1 MRSALMPLLNKL
13 SLTHSNNGCA
23 ISFYFFP
30 QKPPQNKAH
39 AEDRILLKDLIKE
52 AKTKAEDQRRRHA
65 LADLNRI
72 GDFVD
77 RFAQNGTEPTAIFAC
92 AEHDIW
98 EVVPLPGTKGRTRI
112 DVNGRFHLR
121 PLAEA
126 EAQNRTLLVALA
138 DRIKVRFVRYQ
149 YDDLDQFDAIESDL
163 PRKARTD
170 GFGGYDAGHK
180 ERHVGHWEMYHFKE
194 MADKLKQLC
203 ENGSFDAVVI
213 VCRSEIRPE
222 IEPHLHPY
230 VTERLLGFI
239 DQDPAMLSQD
249 NLKNEIGALDSER
262 QRSEEEAL
270 VREVIGEAQRNSRGS
285 LGLRDVLVS
294 IERGEVQTL
303 VIGEGFSATITEC
316 TNCGH
321 LNTRNGTT
329 CALCSQPVRE
339 VDDIV
344 DALTTRALRSSME
357 LRFINDDDFRRAGN
371 IGALLRFRADQNT
384 PAKLAS

>member
-1 MRSALMPLLNKL
+1 MRNAFLPLLNKL
-13 SLTHSNNGCA
+13 SSIHSTNGCA

-52 AKTKAEDQRRRHA
+52 AKFQAESQGKRQA

-72 GDFVD
+72 AD
-77 RFAQNGTEPTAIFAC
+77 RLVQNAAEPTAIFAC
-92 AEHDIW
+92 AEHGIW
-98 EVVPLPGTKGRTRI
+98 EEVTLAGATGRTRMDI
-112 DVNGRFHLR
+112 NGRFHLR
-121 PLAEA
+121 PLAKA
-126 EAQNRTLLVALA
+126 EAQDRALLIALA
-138 DRIKVRFVRYQ
+138 DRVKIRFVRYE
-149 YDDLDQFDAIESDL
+149 YDGLDQLDSIESDL

-203 ENGSFDAVVI
+203 ERGSFDGVVI

-239 DQDPAMLSQD
+239 DQDPAMLTETD
-249 NLKNEIGALDSER
+249 LKNKIVALDTER
-262 QRSEEEAL
+262 QKSEEEAL
-270 VREVIGEAQRNSRGS
+270 VREVVGEAQRNSRGS
-285 LGLRDVLVS
+285 LGLRDVLSS

-303 VIGEGFSATITEC
+303 IIGDGLSATVTEC

-321 LNTRNGTT
+321 LDTRNGKT

-339 VDDIV
+339 VDDVV
-344 DALTTRALRSSME
+344 DALTTRALRSSIE